1 MTLLELA
8 QNKVPMRKVTA
19 NEWHGPCPS
28 CGTSHSNPAF
38 SDRFSVKVKADGEDR
53 WYCRNC
59 GNGDAIAFLM
69 QFEGLSFPAACKAL
83 GKPLPENEDYQ
94 APHFRRPAAE
104 TFQPRTIAP
113 PADLWREHAEK
124 FLTWTNQQLLELG
137 EGPGSPLHYLA
148 GRGIRKETAIE
159 YRLGWNPGEKGKD
172 CFRAREAWGLETVM
186 NGDKK
191 KKLWLPIGLV
201 IPFIPGGILRRL
213 RIRIPKER
221 RTAEFSTPYYVVPGS
236 AMDTFVAGENAKA
249 YFIIEAELDAILV
262 KQEAA
267 GLQVGTMAMGNNT
280 AKPTDAAH
288 AMLAASLHI
297 ANALDYDLTQD
308 NTNNPGGVA
317 WLWWKKHFPQAERW
331 PVPVGKDPGDAFQ
344 AGINI
349 REWVTAGLPPVLTLP
364 PKEETIGVPDNNF
377 VPKHGDKEK
386 PEPGGMDRR
395 DEGLG
400 RGEDP
405 IQVEYL
411 RSKSPNGHIFF
422 ITDNA
427 ESRAKLAEKFPGKA
441 IFTHAEVH
449 LLKDCSAEQAEKY
462 IIIKE
467 NRGVAAAIFTAA
479 QLAQAEKISSAS

>member
-28 CGTSHSNPAF
+28 CGTSHSNAAF

-69 QFEGLSFPAACKAL
+69 QFEGLSFPAACKTL

-113 PADLWREHAEK
+113 PAYLWSEHAEK
-124 FLTWTNQQLLELG
+124 FLTWTNLQLLELG

-148 GRGIRKETAIE
+148 GRGIKKETAIQ

-172 CFRAREAWGLETVM
+172 CYRAREAWGLETVL
-186 NGDKK
+186 NGKDKK

-201 IPFIPGGILRRL
+201 VPFIPGGILRRL

-221 RTAEFSTPYYVVPGS
+221 RTQELPTPYYIVPGS
-236 AMDTFVAGENAKA
+236 AMDTFVGGGNAKA
-249 YFIIEAELDAILV
+249 YFIVEAELDAILV
-262 KQEAA
+262 AQEAA
-267 GLQVGTMAMGNNT
+267 GLQVGAMAMGNNS

-297 ANALDYDLTQD
+297 SNALDYDLTQGSTD
-308 NTNNPGGVA
+308 NPGGVA

-364 PKEETIGVPDNNF
+364 PKEETVGNLPEINGPNAV
-377 VPKHGDKEK
+377 HGGCDSTLSA
-386 PEPGGMDRR
+386 GD
-395 DEGLG
+395 GLAT
-400 RGEDP
+400 DP
-405 IQVEYL
+405 IQVDYIKG
-411 RSKSPNGHIFF
+411 KSPNGHIFF

-427 ESRAKLAEKFPGKA
+427 ESRAKLAKKFPGKA
-441 IFTHAEVH
+441 IFTHAEVQ
-449 LLKDCSAEQAEKY
+449 LLKDHSSEQAEKF

-467 NRGVAAAIFTAA
+467 TRGVGAAIFTAD
-479 QLAQAEKISSAS
+479 QLAQAEKISAAP